1 MYDLVKDS
9 DQKME
14 RRGSEQPRS
23 NKVARRRD
31 RMRRELLDV
40 AARRF
45 VAKGAENVAVEEI
58 IEEAGI
64 ARSTFYS
71 FFANKEQL
79 IEDIARPFFELGIE
93 KFQGLDECK
102 TDELM
107 EGILTIY
114 LTLWHHDANALLFS
128 QYMGRKYFPLVR
140 DLHNRFVDQLSKLFK
155 RLEEADL
162 LRNDSAEHTAR
173 LVSRTVVSTLRIYSA
188 DPKFESL
195 FKNTIRGQLLK

>member
-9 DQKME
+9 DQKTE
-14 RRGSEQPRS
+14 RRGIEQPRS

-45 VAKGAENVAVEEI
+45 VEKGAENVAVEEI

-93 KFQGLDECK
+93 KLQGLNECK

-114 LTLWHHDANALLFS
+114 LTLWRRDANALLLS
-128 QYMGRKYFPLVR
+128 QYMGGKYFPLVR
-140 DLHNRFVDQLSKLFK
+140 DLHNRFVDQLSKLFE

-162 LRNDSAEHTAR
+162 LRNDSAGYTAR
-173 LVSRTVVSTLRIYSA
+173 LMSRTVVSTLRIYSD

-195 FKNTIRGQLLK
+195 FKNTMHGQLLK

>member
-9 DQKME
+9 DQKTE
-14 RRGSEQPRS
+14 RRGIEQPRS

-45 VAKGAENVAVEEI
+45 VEKGAENVAVEEI

-79 IEDIARPFFELGIE
+79 IEDIARPFFELGIA
-93 KFQGLDECK
+93 KLQGLNECK

-114 LTLWHHDANALLFS
+114 LTLWRRDANALLLS
-128 QYMGRKYFPLVR
+128 QYMGGKYFPLVR
-140 DLHNRFVDQLSKLFK
+140 DLHNRFVDQLSKLFE

-162 LRNDSAEHTAR
+162 LRNDSAGYTAR
-173 LVSRTVVSTLRIYSA
+173 LMSRTVVSTLRIYSD
-188 DPKFESL
+188 DPEFESL
-195 FKNTIRGQLLK
+195 FKNTMHGQLLK